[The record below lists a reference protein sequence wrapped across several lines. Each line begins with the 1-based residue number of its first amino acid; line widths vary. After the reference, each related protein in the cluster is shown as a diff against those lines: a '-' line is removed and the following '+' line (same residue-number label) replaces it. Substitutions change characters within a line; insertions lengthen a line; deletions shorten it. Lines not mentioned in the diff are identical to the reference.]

1 MVTALPV
8 PTGRPRDPRPQPV
21 HGRTAFVQLRRSRR
35 RSWSGPVRVQFLPA
49 QGTDEIRRVAFA
61 VPRKVGSAVER
72 NLFRRRLR
80 AITAGATAMIP
91 PGAYLV
97 GIDQGVRDL
106 PFQELEA
113 KVIEAMQ
120 RASQKCAR

>member
-1 MVTALPV
+1 
-8 PTGRPRDPRPQPV
+8 
-21 HGRTAFVQLRRSRR
+21 
-35 RSWSGPVRVQFLPA
+35 
-49 QGTDEIRRVAFA
+49 
-61 VPRKVGSAVER
+61 VGSAVER

-80 AITAGATAMIP
+80 AITVEAAAVIA

-97 GIDQGVRDL
+97 GVDKGVRDL

-120 RASQKCAR
+120 RASQVGPR